1 LIRQT
6 TIPAT
11 VGSLRESF
19 AGPRMNK
26 RPVIVPASA
35 SDANARKRRS
45 GWNPDPH
52 EARRDELD
60 GHRVPVH
67 IVQSDRRLPAADG
80 GKSANHQAEKV
91 FRMAASQPKT
101 GNIRQALPRVL
112 VLADMP
118 ESGEWLV
125 REVLLPKGFP
135 AEVARPDSAPAD
147 VLAVDLTQ
155 LQGLQVTGLRQ
166 RREQGE
172 TAPAIVMA
180 SRINPEL
187 ARDLFRLGVRD
198 FLLKPCKPDDI
209 VQSLLNAYRQSAVQA
224 GERQNVEELR
234 ANIEQ
239 LRRRNE
245 ELRSLLDIGRAVTQT
260 RQADLLLRQIVEAAA
275 YLTGAEDAGVYML
288 EEISGDIILRA
299 SKEAQGGRA
308 MTNRIPVSDEFVNQV
323 VKSGQTVV
331 RQRSGQVNLK
341 VKTGYMVQ
349 TLANVPIWV
358 EGRIGGVLG
367 VYNRTSQV
375 NFSEHHVQL
384 LRGLAAWA
392 GVALERLMRSTAAG
406 EAAPVSGTA
415 PLPSVVSPAEF
426 RQAMMTFIAEVAK
439 VVGTNPNL
447 PNRANL
453 WKLRAQV
460 EEWLKRLPAE
470 GKLTAPPPTGTEV
483 FQYRK
488 VIGDALLAVRQA
500 AGSRKVPILTQ
511 LAGEF
516 PNVFGNPQA
525 AQTGLQTLI
534 GWSIGRSTRTPVD
547 LVLFRLKGGEPSGP
561 FAITH
566 ADKLPLG
573 EWVVLSIVDSGPA
586 LTQAELTDIR
596 RQTAQVQPTTP
607 LGAAYRQIRSGQGL
621 LWVEGST
628 EPVTIYVGFRAAV

>member
-1 LIRQT
+1 
-6 TIPAT
+6 
-11 VGSLRESF
+11 
-19 AGPRMNK
+19 
-26 RPVIVPASA
+26 
-35 SDANARKRRS
+35 
-45 GWNPDPH
+45 
-52 EARRDELD
+52 
-60 GHRVPVH
+60 
-67 IVQSDRRLPAADG
+67 
-80 GKSANHQAEKV
+80 
-91 FRMAASQPKT
+91 MAATPSKT

-125 REVLLPKGFP
+125 REVLLPRGFP
-135 AEVARPDSAPAD
+135 AEVARPDSPPAD
-147 VLAVDLTQ
+147 VLAIDLTQ

-166 RREQGE
+166 RRDQGE
-172 TAPAIVMA
+172 SAPAIVMA

-187 ARDLFRLGVRD
+187 ARDLFRLGVKD

-209 VQSLLNAYRQSAVQA
+209 VQSLLNAFRQSSVAA
-224 GERQNVEELR
+224 GERQSVDELR
-234 ANIEQ
+234 MNIEQ

-245 ELRSLLDIGRAVTQT
+245 ELRSLLDVGRAVTQT

-275 YLTGAEDAGVYML
+275 YLTGAEDAGIYML
-288 EEISGDIILRA
+288 EETSGDIILRA

-323 VKSGQTVV
+323 IKSGQTVV
-331 RQRSGQVNLK
+331 RQKNGQVNLK

-392 GVALERLMRSTAAG
+392 GVALERLLRSPGG
-406 EAAPVSGTA
+406 EAASVTGTA
-415 PLPSVVSPAEF
+415 PLPAAVSPAEF

-470 GKLTAPPPTGTEV
+470 PKVAPTAPAGTEV

-488 VIGDALLAVRQA
+488 AIGDALMAVRQA
-500 AGSRKVPILTQ
+500 AEMKRVPILTQ
-511 LAGEF
+511 MAGDF
-516 PNVFGNPQA
+516 PNVYGNPEA
-525 AQTGLQTLI
+525 AQSGLQTLF
-534 GWSIGRSTRTPVD
+534 GWSIARSKSTPID
-547 LVLFRLKGGEPSGP
+547 IVLFRLKGGEPSGP
-561 FAITH
+561 FAINN

-586 LTQAELTDIR
+586 LTGAELSEIR
-596 RQTAQVQPTTP
+596 KQTAQIQMVSP
-607 LGAAYRQIRSGQGL
+607 LGAANRQIRAGQGL

-628 EPVTIYVGFRAAV
+628 EPVTIYVGFRAAA

>member
-1 LIRQT
+1 
-6 TIPAT
+6 
-11 VGSLRESF
+11 
-19 AGPRMNK
+19 
-26 RPVIVPASA
+26 
-35 SDANARKRRS
+35 
-45 GWNPDPH
+45 
-52 EARRDELD
+52 
-60 GHRVPVH
+60 
-67 IVQSDRRLPAADG
+67 
-80 GKSANHQAEKV
+80 
-91 FRMAASQPKT
+91 MAATPSKT

-125 REVLLPKGFP
+125 REVLLPRGFP
-135 AEVARPDSAPAD
+135 AEVARPDSPPAD
-147 VLAVDLTQ
+147 VLAIDLTQ

-166 RREQGE
+166 RREQGQ

-187 ARDLFRLGVRD
+187 ARDLFRLGVKD

-209 VQSLLNAYRQSAVQA
+209 VQSLLNAFRLSTVQA
-224 GERQNVEELR
+224 GERQSVDELR

-245 ELRSLLDIGRAVTQT
+245 ELRSLLDVGRAVTQT

-275 YLTGAEDAGVYML
+275 YLTGAEDAGIYML
-288 EEISGDIILRA
+288 EETSGDIILRA

-308 MTNRIPVSDEFVNQV
+308 MTNRISVSDEFVNQV
-323 VKSGQTVV
+323 IKSGQTVV
-331 RQRSGQVNLK
+331 RQKSGQVNLK

-392 GVALERLMRSTAAG
+392 GVALERLAHAGGAEATA
-406 EAAPVSGTA
+406 VTGTA
-415 PLPSVVSPAEF
+415 PLPAAVSPAEF

-470 GKLTAPPPTGTEV
+470 PKVTPTAFAGKEV

-488 VIGDALLAVRQA
+488 AIGDALMAVRSA
-500 AGSRKVPILTQ
+500 AEMKKVPILTQ
-511 LAGEF
+511 MAGDF
-516 PNVFGNPQA
+516 PNVFGNSEA
-525 AQTGLQTLI
+525 AQSGLQTLF
-534 GWSIGRSTRTPVD
+534 GWSIARSNRTPID

-561 FAITH
+561 FAINN

-586 LTQAELTDIR
+586 LTSAELAEIR
-596 RQTAQVQPTTP
+596 KQTAQIQMVSPM
-607 LGAAYRQIRSGQGL
+607 GAANRQIRAGGGL
-621 LWVEGST
+621 LWVEGSS
-628 EPVTIYVGFRAAV
+628 EPVTIYVGFRAAA

>member
-1 LIRQT
+1 
-6 TIPAT
+6 
-11 VGSLRESF
+11 
-19 AGPRMNK
+19 
-26 RPVIVPASA
+26 
-35 SDANARKRRS
+35 
-45 GWNPDPH
+45 
-52 EARRDELD
+52 
-60 GHRVPVH
+60 
-67 IVQSDRRLPAADG
+67 
-80 GKSANHQAEKV
+80 
-91 FRMAASQPKT
+91 MAASPTKT
-101 GNIRQALPRVL
+101 GKTHQALPRVL

-125 REVLLPKGFP
+125 REVLLPKGFS
-135 AEVARPDSAPAD
+135 AEMARPDSPPAD
-147 VLAVDLTQ
+147 VLAIDLTQ

-166 RREQGE
+166 RREQGDA
-172 TAPAIVMA
+172 APAVVMA

-187 ARDLFRLGVRD
+187 ARDLFRLGVKD

-209 VQSLLNAYRQSAVQA
+209 VQSLLNAFRQSTAQA
-224 GERQNVEELR
+224 GGQQSVDELR
-234 ANIEQ
+234 VNIEQ

-245 ELRSLLDIGRAVTQT
+245 ELRSLLDVGRAVTQT

-275 YLTGAEDAGVYML
+275 YLTGAEDAGIYML
-288 EEISGDIILRA
+288 EETSGDIILRA

-323 VKSGQTVV
+323 VKSGQTIV
-331 RQRSGQVNLK
+331 RQKSGQVNLK

-367 VYNRTSQV
+367 VYNRTSQAK
-375 NFSEHHVQL
+375 FSEHHVQL

-392 GVALERLMRSTAAG
+392 GVALERLLHSSG
-406 EAAPVSGTA
+406 SGPPPVSGTS
-415 PLPSVVSPAEF
+415 PLPGAVSPAEF

-460 EEWLKRLPAE
+460 EEWLKRLPADTP
-470 GKLTAPPPTGTEV
+470 TAPQAPAGREV

-488 VIGDALLAVRQA
+488 AIEDALQVIRQTA
-500 AGSRKVPILTQ
+500 AMRKIPILTQ

-516 PNVFGNPQA
+516 PNVLGNPQA
-525 AQTGLQTLI
+525 AQAGLQSLF
-534 GWSIGRSTRTPVD
+534 GWSIARSNRTPID

-566 ADKLPLG
+566 ADKLTLG

-586 LTQAELTDIR
+586 LTPAELSEIR
-596 RQTAQVQPTTP
+596 KQTAQMQPVSP
-607 LGAAYRQIRSGQGL
+607 LGAANRQIRAGKGL
-621 LWVEGST
+621 MWVEESS

>member
-1 LIRQT
+1 
-6 TIPAT
+6 
-11 VGSLRESF
+11 
-19 AGPRMNK
+19 
-26 RPVIVPASA
+26 
-35 SDANARKRRS
+35 
-45 GWNPDPH
+45 
-52 EARRDELD
+52 
-60 GHRVPVH
+60 
-67 IVQSDRRLPAADG
+67 
-80 GKSANHQAEKV
+80 
-91 FRMAASQPKT
+91 MAASPSKT

-125 REVLLPKGFP
+125 REVLLPRGFP
-135 AEVARPDSAPAD
+135 AEVSRPDSPPAD
-147 VLAVDLTQ
+147 VLAIDLTQ

-172 TAPAIVMA
+172 TSPAIVMA

-187 ARDLFRLGVRD
+187 ARDLFRLGVKD

-209 VQSLLNAYRQSAVQA
+209 VQSLLNAFRQSSVQA
-224 GERQNVEELR
+224 GERQSVDELR

-245 ELRSLLDIGRAVTQT
+245 ELRSLLDVGRAVTQT

-275 YLTGAEDAGVYML
+275 YLTGAEDAGLYML
-288 EEISGDIILRA
+288 EDTSGEIILRA

-308 MTNRIPVSDEFVNQV
+308 MTNRISVSDEFVNQV

-331 RQRSGQVNLK
+331 RQKDGQVNLK

-367 VYNRTSQV
+367 VYNRSAQV

-392 GVALERLMRSTAAG
+392 GVALERLLRSPGGDAA
-406 EAAPVSGTA
+406 AVSGTS
-415 PLPSVVSPAEF
+415 PLPAAVSPAEF

-470 GKLTAPPPTGTEV
+470 PKATPNAPAGTEV

-488 VIGDALLAVRQA
+488 AIGDALMAVRSA
-500 AGSRKVPILTQ
+500 AEMKKVPILTQ
-511 LAGEF
+511 MVGEF
-516 PNVFGNPQA
+516 PNVFGKSEA
-525 AQTGLQTLI
+525 AQSGLQTLI
-534 GWSIGRSTRTPVD
+534 GWSIARSNRTPID

-561 FAITH
+561 FAINN

-586 LTQAELTDIR
+586 LTGAELAEIR
-596 RQTAQVQPTTP
+596 KQTTQIQMVSP
-607 LGAAYRQIRSGQGL
+607 LGAANRQIRAGGGL
-621 LWVEGST
+621 LWVEGSS
-628 EPVTIYVGFRAAV
+628 EPVTIYVGFRAAA